1 MTYLTNI
8 PAVQKLLKNADHYDE
23 KVVEGDVTLHQF
35 IAGCLTYY
43 PTWIKALY
51 GVRAGFV
58 RLLGMKQEK
67 MPVPRLTAA
76 TVPFEAGKM
85 ATFFKVE
92 DSTSETLW
100 IASATDTH
108 LTAYLVIAA
117 EPLSEQK
124 NRFYVGT
131 IVHYHKWTGPVYF
144 NVIRPFHHIVV
155 QSMMNAG
162 VRQ

>member
-1 MTYLTNI
+1 MSYLTAI
-8 PAVQKLLKNADHYDE
+8 PTVQNLLKNADHYDE
-23 KVVEGDVTLHQF
+23 KVVEGDVTLRQF

-51 GVRAGFV
+51 SVRAGFV
-58 RLLGMKQEK
+58 RVLGMKQEK
-67 MPVPRLTAA
+67 MAMPRLTPE
-76 TVPFEAGKM
+76 TVPFESGKM

-92 DSTSETLW
+92 AGTTENLW
-100 IASATDTH
+100 IASAADTH
-108 LTAYLVIAA
+108 LTGYLVIAV
-117 EPLSEQK
+117 EPLSAQK
-124 NRFYVGT
+124 NRFHVGT

-162 VRQ
+162 VRL